1 MEYFLKVINILR
13 PKEKKEAAYVLFLVL
28 IMAILET
35 TSVASVIPFLGLL
48 GDKNLIDTNPYLS
61 SLFNYLNNFGIE
73 SHSEF
78 LIFLGIG
85 SFFMIV
91 ISSAYKIYT
100 HYAMNKF
107 IEMRRH
113 SLSSRLIEAYTYQPY
128 LFFLNRQ
135 SSDMSKNILSE
146 VDHFTANVI
155 RSTYSMFSGLLLVLC
170 LITFIVLVNPF
181 VALTALVLFLAIYFI
196 IYEVLKKK
204 LLFLGQIRAKSNKN
218 RFHASNE
225 LFQGIKITKVFGF
238 ESFYLNR
245 FFKSSEKL
253 SNSQAVHLTLTQLP
267 KFLVE
272 AIAFGGIISMV
283 LFFMIYSEDSE
294 NYLGDILPIIGAMTF
309 TLYRIHPASQS
320 IFQGIANLRYG
331 AEAINTIHQD
341 LQLEKSMQR
350 KIKTID
356 KTLHAKQN
364 IQINN
369 LSFRYRDQQNEILK
383 NINFNIEV
391 GNSIG
396 IAGMTGSGK
405 STMVDL
411 ILGLLKPSSGSITI
425 DGKSQNEDE
434 LKAWQKSIGYVP
446 QKIFL
451 HDASVAENI
460 AIGKHLEEIDMKK
473 VKECA
478 LIADLDMFVSKNLP
492 NQYLSNI
499 GEDGINLSGGQ
510 RQRIGIARALYHNP
524 SLLILDESTSA
535 LDEITQD
542 NIIKSINTSMKNLTT
557 IFVAHRIS
565 TLKNC
570 NKIIFLS
577 NGKIEAIGDFS
588 ELVESN
594 SKFQEMSQ
602 IKS

>member
-1 MEYFLKVINILR
+1 MEYFLKVISILR
-13 PKEKKEAAYVLFLVL
+13 PKEKKEAAFVLFLVL
-28 IMAILET
+28 IMAVLET

-48 GDKNLIDTNPYLS
+48 GDKNLIDTNFYLS
-61 SLFNYLNNFGIE
+61 SLFNYLNNFGVDN
-73 SHSEF
+73 HYEF
-78 LIFLGIG
+78 LIFLGVA
-85 SFFMIV
+85 SFLIIV

-128 LFFLNRQ
+128 SFFLNRQ
-135 SSDMSKNILSE
+135 TSDMSKNILSE

-170 LITFIVLVNPF
+170 LITFVILVNPF
-181 VALTALVLFLAIYFI
+181 VALIALLLFLIIYLI
-196 IYEVLKKK
+196 IYEFLKKK
-204 LLFLGQIRAKSNKN
+204 LLSLGKVRANSNKH
-218 RFHASNE
+218 RFHTSNE
-225 LFQGIKITKVFGF
+225 LFQGIKVTKVSGF

-245 FFKSSEKL
+245 FFKSSENL

-272 AIAFGGIISMV
+272 AIAFGGIISLV
-283 LFFMIYSEDSE
+283 LFFMIYYGDSE
-294 NYLGDILPIIGAMTF
+294 NYLGDILPILGVMTF
-309 TLYRIHPASQS
+309 TLYRIHPATQS

-331 AEAINTIHQD
+331 AEAIKTIHID
-341 LQLEKSMQR
+341 LQLEKSMQK
-350 KIKTID
+350 KIRTPVKPI
-356 KTLHAKQN
+356 HAKEK
-364 IQINN
+364 IQISN
-369 LSFRYRDQQNEILK
+369 LSFKYQGQPYEVLK
-383 NINFNIEV
+383 NINFNIDV

-405 STMVDL
+405 STLIDL
-411 ILGLLKPSSGSITI
+411 ILGLLKPSSGSIYI
-425 DGKSQNEDE
+425 DGKIQNEDE
-434 LKAWQKSIGYVP
+434 LKSWQKSIGYVP

-451 HDASVAENI
+451 HDASIAENI
-460 AIGKHLEEIDMKK
+460 AIGHPLEDIDMQK
-473 VKECA
+473 VQECA
-478 LIADLDMFVSKNLP
+478 SVADLDMFVNNNLP
-492 NQYLSNI
+492 NRYLSNI

-542 NIIKSINTSMKNLTT
+542 NIIKSINNSMKNLTT

-570 NKIIFLS
+570 NQIIFLS
-577 NGKIEAIGDFS
+577 DGKIEAMGEFF
-588 ELVESN
+588 ELIEKN
-594 SKFQEMSQ
+594 RKFKEMSQ